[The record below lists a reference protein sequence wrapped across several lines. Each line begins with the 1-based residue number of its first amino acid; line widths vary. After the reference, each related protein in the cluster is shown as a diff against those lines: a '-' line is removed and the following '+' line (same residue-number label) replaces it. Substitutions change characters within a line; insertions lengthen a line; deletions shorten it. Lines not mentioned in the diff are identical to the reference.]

1 MADQGN
7 EVAETYQNKE
17 DDILICLPGDRL
29 CRVEDNVIVGEG
41 TYEQAGYIY
50 ASKSGIVN
58 IDESTETV
66 YCFHYYLNFDLY
78 VFDSSAKL

>member
-1 MADQGN
+1 MADKDN
-7 EVAETYQNKE
+7 EVATTSQGKD
-17 DDILICLPGDRL
+17 DDILICLPGERL

-41 TYEQAGYIY
+41 TYEQGGYIY

-66 YCFHYYLNFDLY
+66 CCLLVYYYLNTE
-78 VFDSSAKL
+78 